1 MDTKSGAGKE
11 GTCDFREE
19 GKNLQLYSA
28 VNSELLYGL
37 GRKADKEH
45 IGAIFLQRIVR
56 QILGEGKPLGEIGGI
71 RTSGIRSVLS

>member
-1 MDTKSGAGKE
+1 MDTTSGAGKE

-28 VNSELLYGL
+28 INSELLYGL

-45 IGAIFLQRIVR
+45 IGAIFL
-56 QILGEGKPLGEIGGI
+56 
-71 RTSGIRSVLS
+71 